1 MQQTQAIIQ
10 RVHRINT
17 QYQRVDLAVDA
28 ALGDMQPGQSLLVRR
43 GTAWQPYLRE
53 HWWPVYIKGDTV
65 VVERPADVHYEPGEV
80 IDVLGP
86 VGQYFMYRRSLR
98 HILLLAYDTV
108 PTPLLAMIPMLLGN
122 QTSVTLALLGDAR
135 WYETTHL
142 PPQVEVVHGGGDM
155 EWENQVMIVG
165 LADQVFAVVRPDDE
179 IRRFGEVWR
188 MFETLRSDIP
198 KNYLFGV
205 FQSMLPCGA
214 GACSACMVQTKD
226 GTALI
231 CMDGPAIDLAQV
243 KLS

>member
-1 MQQTQAIIQ
+1 
-10 RVHRINT
+10 
-17 QYQRVDLAVDA
+17 
-28 ALGDMQPGQSLLVRR
+28 
-43 GTAWQPYLRE
+43 
-53 HWWPVYIKGDTV
+53 
-65 VVERPADVHYEPGEV
+65 
-80 IDVLGP
+80 
-86 VGQYFMYRRSLR
+86 
-98 HILLLAYDTV
+98 
-108 PTPLLAMIPMLLGN
+108 
-122 QTSVTLALLGDAR
+122 
-135 WYETTHL
+135 
-142 PPQVEVVHGGGDM
+142 M